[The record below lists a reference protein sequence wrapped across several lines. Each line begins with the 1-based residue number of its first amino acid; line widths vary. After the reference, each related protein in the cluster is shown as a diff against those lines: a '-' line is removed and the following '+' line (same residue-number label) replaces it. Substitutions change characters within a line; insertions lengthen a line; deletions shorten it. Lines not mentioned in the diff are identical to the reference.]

1 MLSQE
6 SHRDHSMA
14 TKRDPNRRSSHCI
27 RWKKKTHLG
36 SSWTYQLLLRVLLH
50 GGFELQVAHPMNS
63 GKVSQ
68 RSLAWSLLGG
78 EVP

>member
-14 TKRDPNRRSSHCI
+14 TKRDPNRHSSHCI

-36 SSWTYQLLLRVLLH
+36 SSWTYQLLPRVLLH

-68 RSLAWSLLGG
+68 GSLAWSLLGG